1 MSSHDSTAPRPPA
14 KAGEAL
20 RCVRDM
26 ATAGAR
32 YRTDRQRGMTLIEL
46 MMVVAV
52 VAILAIIAVPS
63 YRRYSM
69 RAQRTEAK
77 SALMK
82 LQTEEERYYLQNHAY
97 TLDPTVLGFASSKS
111 ENGRYTIG
119 IATTAGVTQDYTA
132 TATTTGSM
140 TQDTACKVFSIDS
153 KGVRTSSPNL
163 SCW

>member
-1 MSSHDSTAPRPPA
+1 MSSRDNTAPRCM
-14 KAGEAL
+14 
-20 RCVRDM
+20 RSM
-26 ATAGAR
+26 TTAGAR
-32 YRTDRQRGMTLIEL
+32 YRADRQRGMTLIEL

-77 SALMK
+77 AALMK

-97 TLDPTVLGFASSKS
+97 TLDPTVLGFANSKS
-111 ENGRYTIG
+111 EDGRYTIG

-132 TATTTGSM
+132 TATTSGSM
-140 TQDTACKVFSIDS
+140 TQDTDCKSFTIDS
-153 KGVRTSSPNL
+153 KGARTSSPDSN
-163 SCW
+163 CW